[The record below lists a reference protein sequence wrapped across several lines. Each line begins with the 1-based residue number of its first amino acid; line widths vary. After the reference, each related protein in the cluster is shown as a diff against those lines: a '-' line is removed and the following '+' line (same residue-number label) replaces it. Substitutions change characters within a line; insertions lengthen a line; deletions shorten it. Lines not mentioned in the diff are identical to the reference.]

1 MDDPVV
7 TDILAVAL
15 GEFARLGLAGARID
29 AIAAKTRTSKRMIYY
44 HFGSKEKLYE
54 AVLAYGFAS
63 VRREETGQKLAQ
75 MEPMAA
81 LAAFAQEAF
90 DMHADHPLF
99 VYLVMQENL
108 RGANSVN
115 HAVSIPKSNNDTLQ
129 WMQQTLARGQAS
141 GVMRLDVTAMDI
153 YTNMVAMCFHNVSN
167 RLSFSAGFGLDPDSP
182 ELRKT
187 RRASIVDAVLRYAKA

>member
-1 MDDPVV
+1 MVQ
-7 TDILAVAL
+7 DILAVAL
-15 GEFARLGLAGARID
+15 AEFARLGLAGARVD
-29 AIAAKTRTSKRMIYY
+29 AIAAQNRTSKRMIYY

-54 AVLAYGFAS
+54 AVLEYGFAS
-63 VRREETGQKLAQ
+63 VRREDTGHKLAQ
-75 MEPMAA
+75 LEPMAA
-81 LAAFAQEAF
+81 LAAFAEDAF

-108 RGANSVN
+108 RGASSLNHSVT
-115 HAVSIPKSNNDTLQ
+115 IPKINSHTLQ

-141 GVMRLDVTAMDI
+141 GVMRQDVTALDV

-182 ELRKT
+182 EWRKT
-187 RRASIVDAVLRYAKA
+187 RRSAIVDAVLRYAKA